1 MTRPKVGVLALQGD
15 FARHIESL
23 KRAGADTLEIRQ
35 PDELD
40 SIDGL
45 VLPGA
50 ESTTLLKLMEG
61 TTFFEDLRRFHAR
74 GGALY
79 GTCAGVILLARRVH
93 NPEQASLGLIDLD
106 VHRNGY
112 GRQVDSFETAE
123 PVASLGDPPLPMVF
137 IRAPV
142 ITATGPSVE
151 VLATCRGRAVMVRSC
166 SVLAT
171 TFHPELTADT
181 RVHALFSSICCE
193 SKYGLAASSGK
204 S

>member
-23 KRAGADTLEIRQ
+23 KRAGADTIEIRQ

-79 GTCAGVILLARRVH
+79 GTCAGVIMLAKQVR
-93 NPEQASLGLIDLD
+93 NPEQVSLGLLD
-106 VHRNGY
+106 VEVQRNGY

-123 PVASLGDPPLPMVF
+123 PVAALGEPPLPMVF

-142 ITATGPSVE
+142 INATGAGVE
-151 VLATCRGRAVMVRSC
+151 VLAKCRGRAVMVRSGRI
-166 SVLAT
+166 LAT

-181 RVHALFSSICCE
+181 RVHALFCSICTD
-193 SKYGLAASSGK
+193 SKYASVACSANP
-204 S
+204 